1 MTTFKWLAS
10 LAFATT
16 LVSALNAET
25 SCPGNVA
32 SLPFLLVNHHQMIVA
47 VSVNHSGPFNFLLDT
62 GMQITLIDPSL
73 AAELHFEPRGAAM
86 VAGAGSRQSASYV
99 PVDLLEAGSHAVPNQ
114 NVLVYELQNLYGVDL
129 HVRGIL
135 GEDFLEHFDMLV
147 DNVHSLLCLDETAAM
162 RNSVKG
168 PHLPLASAD
177 PEQDSKLAGLPIIS
191 VRLSDATRSVR
202 LLLDSGTNGAILYN
216 TPEYLNPPRRGYL
229 PGAGVDGKQR
239 MFPALPPQDV
249 KIGSVRLTGVPFVS
263 LGRNQKDARAKG
275 FDGVL
280 TFGLFRRVFIAHA
293 DHFAVLEPK

>member
-1 MTTFKWLAS
+1 MTTYKWLAS
-10 LAFATT
+10 LVFATT
-16 LVSALNAET
+16 MVSALIAET

-47 VSVNHSGPFNFLLDT
+47 VSVNHAGPYNFLLDT
-62 GMQITLIDPSL
+62 GMQVTLIDPSL
-73 AAELHFEPRGAAM
+73 AAELHLQPRGAAV

-114 NVLVYELQNLYGVDL
+114 NLLVYELQNLYGIDF
-129 HVRGIL
+129 HIRGIL

-147 DNVHSLLCLDETAAM
+147 DNVHGLLCLDETAAM
-162 RNSVKG
+162 RTGVTG
-168 PHLPLASAD
+168 PHIPLTLAD
-177 PEQDSKLAGLPIIS
+177 PEQDSALRGLPIVL
-191 VRLSDATRSVR
+191 VRLSDATRPVR
-202 LLLDSGTNGAILYN
+202 LLLDSGANGAILYN
-216 TPEYLNPPRRGYL
+216 TPEYLDPPRRGYL

-249 KIGSVRLTGVPFVS
+249 KIGSLKLTGVPFVS
-263 LGRNQKDARAKG
+263 LGRKQKDARAKG

-293 DHFAVLEPK
+293 DHFAVLEPR

>member
-1 MTTFKWLAS
+1 MTTYKWLAF
-10 LAFATT
+10 LVFATT
-16 LVSALNAET
+16 IVSALTAET

-47 VSVNHSGPFNFLLDT
+47 VSVNHAGPYNFLLDT
-62 GMQITLIDPSL
+62 GMQVTLIDPSL
-73 AAELHFEPRGAAM
+73 AAELHLQPRGLAV

-114 NVLVYELQNLYGVDL
+114 NVLIYEVQNLQGVDL
-129 HVRGIL
+129 HIRGIL

-162 RNSVKG
+162 RTGVKG
-168 PHLPLASAD
+168 PHIPLASAD
-177 PEQDSKLAGLPIIS
+177 PEQDSALPGLPIIL
-191 VRLSDATRSVR
+191 VRLSDATRPVR

-216 TPEYLNPPRRGYL
+216 TAEYLNPPRKGYL

-239 MFPALPPQDV
+239 MFPALPLQDV
-249 KIGSVRLTGVPFVS
+249 KIGSLQIVGVQFVS

-280 TFGLFRRVFIAHA
+280 TFGLFRRVFISHA
-293 DHFAVLEPK
+293 DHFAVLEPR

>member
-47 VSVNHSGPFNFLLDT
+47 VSVNHAGPFNFLLDT

-99 PVDLLEAGSHAVPNQ
+99 SVDLLEAGFHAVPNQ

-177 PEQDSKLAGLPIIS
+177 PVPDSALAGLPIIS
-191 VRLSDATRSVR
+191 VRLSDATRPVR

-249 KIGSVRLTGVPFVS
+249 KIGSFKLTGVLFVS

-280 TFGLFRRVFIAHA
+280 TFGLFRRVFISHA